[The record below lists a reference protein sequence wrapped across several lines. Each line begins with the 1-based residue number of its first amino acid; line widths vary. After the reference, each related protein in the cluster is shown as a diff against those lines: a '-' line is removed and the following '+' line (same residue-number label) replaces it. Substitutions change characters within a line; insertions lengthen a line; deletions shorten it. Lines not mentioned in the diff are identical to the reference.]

1 MLPTTFT
8 LVLTNATHL
17 VSAPAADLIAKA
29 IDERRAYV
37 DVQIDLFGDGSSV
50 RQVRLMTQHV
60 VMLMR
65 NEQASQRDT
74 SLAGLFEG
82 KVRAIAPH
90 RFR

>member
-1 MLPTTFT
+1 MVSATFT

-17 VSAPAADLIAKA
+17 VNAPAADRIAKA
-29 IDERRAYV
+29 IDERSAYV
-37 DVQIDLFGDGSSV
+37 DVQVDLFGDGSCV

-65 NEQASQRDT
+65 NEQGTQRDT
-74 SLAGLFEG
+74 SLEGLFEG